1 MPATPEPLR
10 QKLVSGLLRAT
21 NGHYIQILPRVRDC
35 LMSLMRSSVS
45 LMLATVAA
53 ACSVEQSKPESA
65 AGEAAKTDKT
75 FKPTQYSVADFYAN
89 KGFFGASFSP
99 DRQRILVA
107 SNTSGIWNAYAV
119 PVAGGD
125 LEPLTKSTTNS
136 IFAISYFPA
145 DARILYSSDQGGN
158 ELSHLYVRTPDGNVT
173 DITPGTKLT
182 ANFVGWA
189 GDDKS
194 FFIATNERDPR
205 FFDVY
210 EVKTDGLG
218 KTLLYKNTEG
228 YNIANVSRDKRYLAL
243 VKSYTTSDQD
253 IFLHDL
259 QKNTATNITK
269 HTGTINN
276 SPADFSPD
284 GTKLLFVSDSGR
296 EFASLRAYDLID
308 GSKKP
313 VYEQN
318 WDILGASYSKSGKY
332 LVVGVNEDSKA
343 AGRVLDA
350 KTLEPVTLPDLP
362 TGLVRGIHV
371 SPNDSLIAFYASDGS
386 VPPEL
391 YVAAIG
397 AAPRR
402 LTTALDPKMKREDLV
417 VPTVIRFKSYDSLEV
432 PGVLYKPHQASAEAK
447 APAMVMVHGGP
458 GGQAQVGYFEL
469 TQALANRG
477 YVVFD
482 INNRGS
488 SGYGKTFFQMDDR
501 KHGEADLGDVVA
513 AKRMLAGL
521 GYVDTTKIG
530 IIGGSY
536 GGYMTLAAVTL
547 QPDAFKIGVDL
558 FGISNWVRTLTNTP
572 PYWEAFRAALYKEMG
587 DPKTDSARLRRIS
600 PLFNADKIKV
610 PLMVL
615 QGANDPRVLKI
626 ESDEIVAAARKNGVP
641 VEYVVFPDEGHGF
654 VKKENEIRGY
664 SGILAFLD
672 QHLKGEKPLAAD
684 SAASIAV
691 PVTGGDSAKG
701 GVKR

>member
-1 MPATPEPLR
+1 
-10 QKLVSGLLRAT
+10 
-21 NGHYIQILPRVRDC
+21 
-35 LMSLMRSSVS
+35 MSPTRSSILVV
-45 LMLATVAA
+45 LAAIVA
-53 ACSVEQSKPESA
+53 ACSVEQSKTQA
-65 AGEAAKTDKT
+65 AADGEADKAAKT
-75 FKPTQYSVADFYAN
+75 FKPAQYSVADFYAN
-89 KGFFGASFSP
+89 KGYFGASFSP
-99 DRQRILVA
+99 DRQKILVG

-125 LEPLTKSTTNS
+125 LEALTKSTTNS
-136 IFAISYFPA
+136 IFPISYFPA
-145 DARILYSSDQGGN
+145 DGRILYSSDQGGN
-158 ELSHLYVRTPDGNVT
+158 ELRHLYVRTPEGAVT
-173 DITPGTKLT
+173 DVTPGAKLT
-182 ANFVGWA
+182 ASFVGWA

-194 FFIATNERDPR
+194 FFITTNERDPR

-210 EVKTDGLG
+210 DVKTDGLA
-218 KTLLYKNTEG
+218 KTLIYKNTEG
-228 YNIANVSRDKRYLAL
+228 YNVAGVSRDKHYVALA
-243 VKSYTTSDQD
+243 KSYTTSDQD

-269 HTGTINN
+269 HTGTVNN
-276 SPADFSPD
+276 NPADFSPD

-318 WDILGASYSKSGKY
+318 WDIAGASYSKSGKY
-332 LVVGVNEDSKA
+332 LVVGVNEDSKFA
-343 AGRVLDA
+343 VRVLDA
-350 KTLEPVTLPDLP
+350 KTLQPVTLPGVP
-362 TGLVRGIHV
+362 TGLVRGV
-371 SPNDSLIAFYASDGS
+371 EVAPNDSLIAFYASDGS

-391 YVAAIG
+391 YVASIG
-397 AAPRR
+397 ETPRR
-402 LTTALDPKMKREDLV
+402 LTNALDAKMKREDLV
-417 VPTVIRFKSYDSLEV
+417 VPTVVRFKSYDSLQV
-432 PGVLYKPHQASAEAK
+432 PGVLYKPHQASSEAK

-547 QPDAFKIGVDL
+547 QPDAFKVGVDL
-558 FGISNWVRTLTNTP
+558 FGISNWLRTLTNIP
-572 PYWEAFRAALYKEMG
+572 PYWESFREALYKEMG

-615 QGANDPRVLKI
+615 QGVNDPRVLKV
-626 ESDEIVAAARKNGVP
+626 ESDEIVAAAKKNGVP

-691 PVTGGDSAKG
+691 PVTGGDSTKG
-701 GVKR
+701 GAKK